1 MFSPFKKSSIFKA
14 RWAGA
19 ESCCIVKGE
28 GTPVGNA
35 WAAATDLIQGMRVSL
50 RTSMYPSAPKRKP
63 V

>member
-1 MFSPFKKSSIFKA
+1 MFSPFKKSIVFKA

-28 GTPVGNA
+28 GTPVGDA

-50 RTSMYPSAPKRKP
+50 RTSM
-63 V
+63 